1 MKRPSAPLRR
11 LIVLGLAAFAIATP
25 ALAQSSSVGGNI
37 GSFIENIVE
46 LLNSSVI
53 RGLAIIA
60 VIITGIAWMFG
71 HLDMRRARLNLFL
84 NPRVCAAT
92 EVSDFDLT
100 RLRDTRM
107 SIYLGV
113 SPDNLA
119 RVAPLYSLLLQQ
131 LVDLTARERPTA
143 ERHPYKVL
151 VVLDEFARL
160 GHAEA
165 IARGAEGSGRR
176 LERPERGRQSP
187 APQ

>member
-71 HLDMRRARLNLFL
+71 HLDMRRAGTVVIGIIVIFS
-84 NPRVCAAT
+84 AT
-92 EVSDFDLT
+92 A
-100 RLRDTRM
+100 
-107 SIYLGV
+107 I
-113 SPDNLA
+113 
-119 RVAPLYSLLLQQ
+119 
-131 LVDLTARERPTA
+131 VDLI
-143 ERHPYKVL
+143 V
-151 VVLDEFARL
+151 
-160 GHAEA
+160 G
-165 IARGAEGSGRR
+165 GGG
-176 LERPERGRQSP
+176 
-187 APQ
+187 